1 MTVSTGLLTRKAR
14 CGDRNSMIERL
25 IWTPEL
31 ITSFWNGLSQTRL
44 LELAFSKLAGPYLF
58 MLVKQYLSESKRHL
72 DFGAG
77 DGDFVRLL
85 VDRGMPTA
93 ALEPSPARQAVIA
106 DRLGG
111 ASLFLGC
118 IDANYRGIPFDVIFM
133 FEVIEHIPDDKLA
146 DTFALIKLLL
156 VRNGCLIIT
165 TPNNE
170 DLELASAVDPRGQVL
185 FHRWQHV
192 RSLTRESLSGLLQQF
207 GFSLIVTHE
216 IEISDRI
223 FAAHEGGLAS
233 RAEFAN
239 LFNTYRPMLIGNR
252 ERLVGI
258 AARNEVAAAIQARFG
273 FVDDWSQAPVVV
285 GASTTLQLPQCPMSS
300 RKSDLSLHLPQTEA
314 PDHPRIL
321 TLDCKAMRHNNMNC
335 WRIELDSIASGDSEE
350 KPFSSVLEFY
360 EDYLSLGPRHAL
372 HDSIRKYGRGR
383 FSHWGSTLFF
393 SSSDNS
399 DPTCNDRVY
408 AIALRNGSGATT

>member
-1 MTVSTGLLTRKAR
+1 
-14 CGDRNSMIERL
+14 MIERL

-31 ITSFWNGLSQTRL
+31 IASFWNGLSQTRL
-44 LELAFSKLAGPYLF
+44 LELAFSKLAGPYLL

-72 DFGAG
+72 DYGAG

-85 VDRGMPTA
+85 VDRRVPTA

-111 ASLFLGC
+111 ASRFLGC
-118 IDANYRGIPFDVIFM
+118 IDAGYRGSPFDVIFM
-133 FEVIEHIPDDKLA
+133 FEVIEHIPDGTLE
-146 DTFALIKLLL
+146 DTFALIQLLL
-156 VRNGCLIIT
+156 APDGRLIIT

-170 DLELASAVDPRGQVL
+170 DLELASAVDPRGQML

-192 RSLTRESLSGLLQQF
+192 RSVTRESLSELLQRF

-239 LFNTYRPMLIGNR
+239 LFNTNRPMIIGNG

-258 AARNEVAAAIQARFG
+258 AARDEAAAAIQAEFG
-273 FVDDWSQAPVVV
+273 FVDDWSRAPVVV
-285 GASTTLQLPQCPMSS
+285 GASTALQFSQCPMLS
-300 RKSDLSLHLPQTEA
+300 RRTDLCLPAPQTEA
-314 PDHPRIL
+314 VNNPRIVA
-321 TLDCKAMRHNNMNC
+321 LDCEAMRHNDENC
-335 WRIELDSIASGDSEE
+335 WKIELDGIASGDTEE
-350 KPFSSVLEFY
+350 KPITSMLEFY
-360 EDYLSLGPRHAL
+360 EDYLPLGPRHAQ

-399 DPTCNDRVY
+399 DPTRNDRLY
-408 AIALRNGSGATT
+408 AIALPNPSTSTT

>member
-1 MTVSTGLLTRKAR
+1 
-14 CGDRNSMIERL
+14 MIERL

-58 MLVKQYLSESKRHL
+58 MLVRPYLSESRRHL

-85 VDRGMPTA
+85 VDRGVPTA

-106 DRLGG
+106 NRLGG
-111 ASLFLGC
+111 ASRFLGC
-118 IDANYRGIPFDVIFM
+118 IGSDYQGSPFDVIFM
-133 FEVIEHIPDDKLA
+133 FEVIEHIPDDNLA
-146 DTFALIKLLL
+146 DTFALIQLLL
-156 VRNGCLIIT
+156 APNGCLIIT

-192 RSLTRESLSGLLQQF
+192 RSLTRESLSQILERF

-216 IEISDRI
+216 IEISDRV

-239 LFNTYRPMLIGNR
+239 LFNTYRTMLIGNR
-252 ERLVGI
+252 ERLVAI
-258 AARNEVAAAIQARFG
+258 AARNEVAAATQAHFG
-273 FVDDWSQAPVVV
+273 FVDDWSQAPVVIR
-285 GASTTLQLPQCPMSS
+285 ASTTLQLPQMPILS
-300 RKSDLSLHLPQTEA
+300 RKADLSPRVFQTEA
-314 PDHPRIL
+314 ADSPRIL
-321 TLDCKAMRHNNMNC
+321 TLDYEAMQHNDENC
-335 WRIELDSIASGDSEE
+335 WAIELDGTAFGDSEE
-350 KPFSSVLEFY
+350 KPFASMLELY
-360 EDYLSLGPRHAL
+360 EDYLPLGPRHAP
-372 HDSIRKYGRGR
+372 HDSIREHGRGR

-399 DPTCNDRVY
+399 DPTRNNRSY
-408 AIALRNGSGATT
+408 TAALPKSLKI

>member
-1 MTVSTGLLTRKAR
+1 
-14 CGDRNSMIERL
+14 MIERV

-58 MLVKQYLSESKRHL
+58 MLIRQYLSESKRHL

-85 VDRGMPTA
+85 VDRGVPTA

-106 DRLGG
+106 DRLSG
-111 ASLFLGC
+111 ASPFLGC
-118 IDANYRGIPFDVIFM
+118 IGADYQGSPFDVIFM
-133 FEVIEHIPDDKLA
+133 FEVIEHIPDESLA
-146 DTFALIKLLL
+146 DTFALIQLLL
-156 VRNGCLIIT
+156 APNGCLIIT

-192 RSLTRESLSGLLQQF
+192 RSLTRESLSDLLGQF

-216 IEISDRI
+216 IEINDRI

-233 RAEFAN
+233 RGELAN
-239 LFNTYRPMLIGNR
+239 LFNTYRPMMIGNC
-252 ERLVGI
+252 ERLVSI
-258 AARNEVAAAIQARFG
+258 AARNEVVAAIQASLG
-273 FVDDWSQAPVVV
+273 FLDDWSQAPVVI
-285 GASTTLQLPQCPMSS
+285 GASTTLRLPRCALPSC
-300 RKSDLSLHLPQTEA
+300 KADLNLPSLRTEA
-314 PDHPRIL
+314 ADHPLIV
-321 TLDCKAMRHNNMNC
+321 TLDCEAMQHNSENC
-335 WRIELDSIASGDSEE
+335 WRIELDGIAPGDSENT
-350 KPFSSVLEFY
+350 PFTSMLELY
-360 EDYLSLGPRHAL
+360 EDYLPLGPRHAP
-372 HDSIRKYGRGR
+372 HDSIRKHGRGR

-399 DPTCNDRVY
+399 DPTRNDRLY
-408 AIALRNGSGATT
+408 AVALPAH

>member
-1 MTVSTGLLTRKAR
+1 
-14 CGDRNSMIERL
+14 MIERL

-58 MLVKQYLSESKRHL
+58 MLVGQYLSESKRHL

-85 VDRGMPTA
+85 VDHGMPTA
-93 ALEPSPARQAVIA
+93 AFEPSPARRALIA

-111 ASLFLGC
+111 ASRFLGC
-118 IDANYRGIPFDVIFM
+118 IDADYQESPFDVIFM

-146 DTFALIKLLL
+146 ETFALIQLLL
-156 VRNGCLIIT
+156 APNGCLIIT

-170 DLELASAVDPRGQVL
+170 DLDLASAVDPRGQVL
-185 FHRWQHV
+185 FHRWQHL
-192 RSLTRESLSGLLQQF
+192 RSLTLESLSELLERF

-216 IEISDRI
+216 IEINDRI
-223 FAAHEGGLAS
+223 FAAREGGLAS
-233 RAEFAN
+233 RPEFAN
-239 LFNTYRPMLIGNR
+239 LFNTYRPMMIGNR
-252 ERLVGI
+252 ERLLGI
-258 AARNEVAAAIQARFG
+258 AARDEVAAAIGAGFG
-273 FVDDWSQAPVVV
+273 FVDDWSKAPVVI

-300 RKSDLSLHLPQTEA
+300 RKADLSLPVRQTEA
-314 PDHPRIL
+314 ADNPRIL
-321 TLDCKAMRHNNMNC
+321 TLDCKAMRHSAENC
-335 WRIELDSIASGDSEE
+335 WRIELDGIAPGDSE
-350 KPFSSVLEFY
+350 KQPFTSMLELY
-360 EDYLSLGPRHAL
+360 EDYLPLGPRHAL
-372 HDSIRKYGRGR
+372 HDSIRKRGRGR

-399 DPTCNDRVY
+399 DPTRNDRLY
-408 AIALRNGSGATT
+408 AVTLPDSSRSTT

>member
-1 MTVSTGLLTRKAR
+1 MTVSTGLLTHKAR

-58 MLVKQYLSESKRHL
+58 LLVKQYLSESKRHL

-85 VDRGMPTA
+85 VDRGVPTA
-93 ALEPSPARQAVIA
+93 ALEPSPGRQAVIA

-111 ASLFLGC
+111 ASLFLGS
-118 IDANYRGIPFDVIFM
+118 IDADYRGSPFDVIFM
-133 FEVIEHIPDDKLA
+133 FEVIEHIPDDKLV

-156 VRNGCLIIT
+156 APNGCLIIT

-170 DLELASAVDPRGQVL
+170 DLELASTVDPRGQVL

-192 RSLTRESLSGLLQQF
+192 RSLTRESLSELLQRF

-239 LFNTYRPMLIGNR
+239 LFNTYRPMMIGNR

-258 AARNEVAAAIQARFG
+258 AAHDKVAVAIQDGFG
-273 FVDDWSQAPVVV
+273 FVDDWSKAPLVV

-300 RKSDLSLHLPQTEA
+300 RKADLNLLAPQTEA
-314 PDHPRIL
+314 PNNSRVL
-321 TLDCKAMRHNNMNC
+321 TLDCERMRHNNENC
-335 WRIELDSIASGDSEE
+335 WRIELDGITFGDSEE
-350 KPFSSVLEFY
+350 KPFGSMLEFY
-360 EDYLSLGPRHAL
+360 EDYLPLGPRHAS
-372 HDSIRKYGRGR
+372 HDSICKYGRGR

-399 DPTCNDRVY
+399 DPTRNDRVY
-408 AIALRNGSGATT
+408 VITLPSGSGATP